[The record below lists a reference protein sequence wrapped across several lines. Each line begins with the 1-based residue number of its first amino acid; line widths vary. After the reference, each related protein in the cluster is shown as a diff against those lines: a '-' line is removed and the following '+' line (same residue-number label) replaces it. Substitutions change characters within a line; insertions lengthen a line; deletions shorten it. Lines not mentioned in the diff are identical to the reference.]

1 MHKADTS
8 LLIAT
13 GNAGKRREF
22 EALLSPL
29 LEEQWEVYDRRS
41 WPEALPEVIEDADSF
56 LGNAI
61 KKALEPARQTGAC
74 VLSDDSGLVVDAL
87 GGRPGVY
94 SARYA
99 GPDAG
104 DEENNQL
111 LVTELAEVPFEQ
123 RSARYVAIIC
133 LALNNNTLGRALLS
147 RRGMK
152 FDDLAHHTEGEPLR
166 EGQLLRHGEEALVFF
181 EGRVE
186 GKIILEG
193 RGSGGFGYDPY
204 FLIEPWNQ
212 TMAEVPLARKNTI
225 SHRAQA
231 TGKLLAYFTAPR

>member
-13 GNAGKRREF
+13 GNQGKRREF
-22 EALLSPL
+22 EVLLSPL
-29 LEEQWEVYDRRS
+29 LDETWQVYDRRS
-41 WPEALPEVIEDADSF
+41 WPEELPEVIEDADTF

-99 GPDAG
+99 GPEAG
-104 DEENNQL
+104 DEANNQR
-111 LVTELAEVPFEQ
+111 LVKELAEVPFEQ
-123 RSARYVAIIC
+123 RSAHYVVILC
-133 LALNNNTLGRALLS
+133 LVLINNTLGRGLLS
-147 RRGMK
+147 RRGLK
-152 FDDLAHHTEGEPLR
+152 FDSLAQHSEGEPLR
-166 EGQLLRHGEEALVFF
+166 EGELHRHGDEALIFF
-181 EGRVE
+181 EGRVD
-186 GKIILEG
+186 GKILLEP

-204 FLIEPWNQ
+204 FLIEAWNK
-212 TMAEVPLARKNTI
+212 TMAEVPLAQKNTI
-225 SHRAQA
+225 SHRALA
-231 TGKLLAYFTAPR
+231 TEKLLAYFSAPR